1 MNKTITM
8 IRIVAG
14 LGELCSQCRKD
25 KQKIQMLSGG
35 EIASHQIDSI
45 VLSDVEIDDLEI
57 TLVKTEDELIEA
69 FKNPE
74 IDAVIR
80 GSLKAS
86 KVIKAIKDF
95 KSSQTI
101 NRTTYINTEDDESFS
116 NNYEF
121 LLAPVGIDEGKNIEE
136 KIILAVQAA
145 NFIQYLGKKPKI
157 AVLAEGRKDDLGRS
171 ERIDESLIS
180 SEELT
185 NRLIETFK
193 ELDNFDNDSDEIS
206 ENYSIKNYYI
216 LLEQAIEDGY
226 NIILANDG
234 IFGNIM
240 FRTLVLLDKWPS
252 YGAVTLGIDEI
263 FIDTSRDQTVEGYV
277 RSLKLAYNLAKL
289 RG

>member
-1 MNKTITM
+1 M

-14 LGELCSQCRKD
+14 LGENENIIK
-25 KQKIQMLSGG
+25 
-35 EIASHQIDSI
+35 ASKE
-45 VLSDVEIDDLEI
+45 LNEIDDLEI

-86 KVIKAIKDF
+86 KVIKSIKEF
-95 KSSQTI
+95 KSDKTI
-101 NRTTYINTEDDESFS
+101 NRTTYINTEDEEGFS

-145 NFIQYLGKKPKI
+145 DFIQYLGKKPKI

-180 SEELT
+180 SDELT

-206 ENYSIKNYYI
+206 RNYSIKNYYI

-252 YGAVTLGIDEI
+252 YGAVTLGIEEI

-289 RG
+289 RE

>member
-14 LGELCSQCRKD
+14 LGENENIIKASNE
-25 KQKIQMLSGG
+25 LS
-35 EIASHQIDSI
+35 
-45 VLSDVEIDDLEI
+45 EIDDLEI

-95 KSSQTI
+95 KSGQTI

-116 NNYEF
+116 KDYEF

-136 KIILAVQAA
+136 KIILAIQAA

-206 ENYSIKNYYI
+206 KNYSIKNYYI

-240 FRTLVLLDKWPS
+240 FRALVLLDKWPS
-252 YGAVTLGIDEI
+252 YGAVTLGIEEI

-289 RG
+289 RE

>member
-1 MNKTITM
+1 M

-14 LGELCSQCRKD
+14 LGENENIIK
-25 KQKIQMLSGG
+25 
-35 EIASHQIDSI
+35 ASNE
-45 VLSDVEIDDLEI
+45 LNEIDDLEI
-57 TLVKTEDELIEA
+57 SLVKTEDELIGA

-86 KVIKAIKDF
+86 KVIKSIKEF
-95 KSSQTI
+95 KSDKTI
-101 NRTTYINTEDDESFS
+101 NRTTYINTEDDENFS
-116 NNYEF
+116 KDYEF

-136 KIILAVQAA
+136 KVTLAIQAA

-180 SEELT
+180 SDDLT

-206 ENYSIKNYYI
+206 KNYSIKNYYI

-240 FRTLVLLDKWPS
+240 FRTLVLLDSWPS
-252 YGAVTLGIDEI
+252 YGAVTLGIEEI
-263 FIDTSRDQTVEGYV
+263 FIDTSRDQSVEGYL
-277 RSLKLAYNLAKL
+277 RSFKLAYRLAKL
-289 RG
+289 KK

>member
-14 LGELCSQCRKD
+14 LGENENIIKASNELKD
-25 KQKIQMLSGG
+25 
-35 EIASHQIDSI
+35 
-45 VLSDVEIDDLEI
+45 IDDLEI

-86 KVIKAIKDF
+86 KVIKAIKEF
-95 KSSQTI
+95 KSDKTI
-101 NRTTYINTEDDESFS
+101 NRTTYINTEDDENFS

-136 KIILAVQAA
+136 KVTLAIQAA
-145 NFIQYLGKKPKI
+145 NFIQYLGKMPKI

-206 ENYSIKNYYI
+206 KNYSIKNYYI

-240 FRTLVLLDKWPS
+240 FRTLDLLDKWPI
-252 YGAVTLGIDEI
+252 YGAVTLGIEEI

-277 RSLKLAYNLAKL
+277 RSLKLAYRLAKL
-289 RG
+289 RE

>member
-8 IRIVAG
+8 IRIVTG
-14 LGELCSQCRKD
+14 LGENENIIKASNQLKD
-25 KQKIQMLSGG
+25 
-35 EIASHQIDSI
+35 
-45 VLSDVEIDDLEI
+45 IDDLEI

-86 KVIKAIKDF
+86 KVIKATKEC
-95 KSSQTI
+95 KSDKTI

-116 NNYEF
+116 KDYEF

-136 KIILAVQAA
+136 KVTLAIQAA

-157 AVLAEGRKDDLGRS
+157 AILAEGRKDDLGRS

-185 NRLIETFK
+185 NKLIETFK
-193 ELDNFDNDSDEIS
+193 ELGNFDNDSDEVS
-206 ENYSIKNYYI
+206 KNYSIKNYYI

-226 NIILANDG
+226 NILLANDG

-277 RSLKLAYNLAKL
+277 RSLRLAYNLSKL
-289 RG
+289 RE

>member
-1 MNKTITM
+1 M

-14 LGELCSQCRKD
+14 LGENENIIK
-25 KQKIQMLSGG
+25 
-35 EIASHQIDSI
+35 ASNE
-45 VLSDVEIDDLEI
+45 LNEIDDLEI

-86 KVIKAIKDF
+86 KVIKAIKEF
-95 KSSQTI
+95 KSDKTI
-101 NRTTYINTEDDESFS
+101 NRTTYINTEDDENFS

-136 KIILAVQAA
+136 KVTLAIQAA
-145 NFIQYLGKKPKI
+145 NFIQYLGRMPKI

-171 ERIDESLIS
+171 DRIDESLIS

-185 NRLIETFK
+185 NRLMETFK
-193 ELDNFDNDSDEIS
+193 ELDNFDNDSDDIS
-206 ENYSIKNYYI
+206 KNYSIKNYYI

-263 FIDTSRDQTVEGYV
+263 FIDTSRDQTVEGYI
-277 RSLKLAYNLAKL
+277 RSLRLAYRLAKL
-289 RG
+289 RK

>member
-1 MNKTITM
+1 M

-14 LGELCSQCRKD
+14 LGENENIIK
-25 KQKIQMLSGG
+25 
-35 EIASHQIDSI
+35 ASNE
-45 VLSDVEIDDLEI
+45 LNEIDDLEI
-57 TLVKTEDELIEA
+57 SLVKTEDELIEA

-86 KVIKAIKDF
+86 KVIKAIKEF
-95 KSSQTI
+95 KSDKTI

-116 NNYEF
+116 KDYEF

-136 KIILAVQAA
+136 KVTLAIQAA

-180 SEELT
+180 SDELT

-193 ELDNFDNDSDEIS
+193 ELDNFDNDSKEIFK
-206 ENYSIKNYYI
+206 NYSIKNYYI

-277 RSLKLAYNLAKL
+277 RSLKLAYRLAKL
-289 RG
+289 RE

>member
-14 LGELCSQCRKD
+14 LGENENIIK
-25 KQKIQMLSGG
+25 
-35 EIASHQIDSI
+35 ASNE
-45 VLSDVEIDDLEI
+45 LNEIDDLEI

-86 KVIKAIKDF
+86 KVIKAIKEF
-95 KSSQTI
+95 KSDKTI
-101 NRTTYINTEDDESFS
+101 NRTTYINTEDDENFS
-116 NNYEF
+116 KDYEF

-171 ERIDESLIS
+171 ERIDESLLS

-193 ELDNFDNDSDEIS
+193 ELENFDNDSDEIS
-206 ENYSIKNYYI
+206 RNYSIKNYYI

-226 NIILANDG
+226 NILLANDG

-252 YGAVTLGIDEI
+252 YGAVTLGIEEI
-263 FIDTSRDQTVEGYV
+263 FIDTSRDQTVDGYA

-289 RG
+289 RE

>member
-14 LGELCSQCRKD
+14 LGENENIIK
-25 KQKIQMLSGG
+25 
-35 EIASHQIDSI
+35 ASNE
-45 VLSDVEIDDLEI
+45 LNEIDDLEI

-86 KVIKAIKDF
+86 KVIKAIKEF
-95 KSSQTI
+95 KSDKTI

-116 NNYEF
+116 KDYEF

-136 KIILAVQAA
+136 KVTLAIQAA

-185 NRLIETFK
+185 NKLIETFK
-193 ELDNFDNDSDEIS
+193 ELDNFDNDSDELS
-206 ENYSIKNYYI
+206 KNYSIKNYYI

-226 NIILANDG
+226 NILLANDG

-263 FIDTSRDQTVEGYV
+263 FIDTSRDQTVEGYA
-277 RSLKLAYNLAKL
+277 RSLKLAYRLAKL
-289 RG
+289 RE

>member
-1 MNKTITM
+1 M
-8 IRIVAG
+8 INIVAG
-14 LGELCSQCRKD
+14 LGENENIIKASNELKD
-25 KQKIQMLSGG
+25 IEDLS
-35 EIASHQIDSI
+35 
-45 VLSDVEIDDLEI
+45 I

-74 IDAVIR
+74 VDAVIR

-86 KVIKAIKDF
+86 KVIKAIKGLKPDC
-95 KSSQTI
+95 KI
-101 NRTTYINTEDDESFS
+101 NRTTYINTSEDESFS
-116 NNYEF
+116 KDYEF

-136 KIILAVQAA
+136 KVELAVQAA
-145 NFIQYLGKKPKI
+145 NFLQYLGKMPKI

-180 SEELT
+180 SEKLT
-185 NRLIETFK
+185 DLLMDTFK
-193 ELDNFDNDSDEIS
+193 ELDNFDNESGDIS
-206 ENYSIKNYYI
+206 KNYSIKNYHI
-216 LLEQAIEDGY
+216 LLEQAIGDGF

-263 FIDTSRDQTVEGYV
+263 YIDTSRDQTVEGYK
-277 RSLKLAYNLAKL
+277 RSLKLAYRLAKL
-289 RG
+289 KE

>member
-1 MNKTITM
+1 M

-14 LGELCSQCRKD
+14 LGENENIIK
-25 KQKIQMLSGG
+25 
-35 EIASHQIDSI
+35 ASNE
-45 VLSDVEIDDLEI
+45 LNEIDDLEI
-57 TLVKTEDELIEA
+57 SLVKTEDELIEA

-86 KVIKAIKDF
+86 KVIKAIKEF
-95 KSSQTI
+95 KSDKTI
-101 NRTTYINTEDDESFS
+101 NRTTYINTEDEEGFS

-145 NFIQYLGKKPKI
+145 DFIQYLGKKPKI

-180 SEELT
+180 SDELT

-206 ENYSIKNYYI
+206 KNYSIKNYYI

-252 YGAVTLGIDEI
+252 YGAVTLGIEEI

-277 RSLKLAYNLAKL
+277 RSLKLAYRLAKL
-289 RG
+289 RE

>member
-14 LGELCSQCRKD
+14 LGENENIIK
-25 KQKIQMLSGG
+25 
-35 EIASHQIDSI
+35 ASNE
-45 VLSDVEIDDLEI
+45 LNEIDDLEI
-57 TLVKTEDELIEA
+57 SLVKTEDELIEA

-86 KVIKAIKDF
+86 KVIKAIKEF
-95 KSSQTI
+95 KSDKTI

-116 NNYEF
+116 KDYEF

-136 KIILAVQAA
+136 KVTLAIQAA

-180 SEELT
+180 SDELT

-193 ELDNFDNDSDEIS
+193 ELDNFDNDSEEIS
-206 ENYSIKNYYI
+206 KNYSIKNYYI

-277 RSLKLAYNLAKL
+277 RSLKLAYRLAKL
-289 RG
+289 RE

>member
-1 MNKTITM
+1 M

-14 LGELCSQCRKD
+14 LGENENIIKASNELKD
-25 KQKIQMLSGG
+25 
-35 EIASHQIDSI
+35 
-45 VLSDVEIDDLEI
+45 IDDLEI

-86 KVIKAIKDF
+86 KVIKAIKEF
-95 KSSQTI
+95 KSDKTI

-116 NNYEF
+116 KDYEF

-136 KIILAVQAA
+136 KVTLAIQAA
-145 NFIQYLGKKPKI
+145 NFIQYLGKMPKI

-206 ENYSIKNYYI
+206 KNYSIKNYYI

-252 YGAVTLGIDEI
+252 YGAVTLGIEEI

-277 RSLKLAYNLAKL
+277 RSLKLAYRLAKL
-289 RG
+289 RE

>member
-14 LGELCSQCRKD
+14 LGENENIIK
-25 KQKIQMLSGG
+25 
-35 EIASHQIDSI
+35 ASNE
-45 VLSDVEIDDLEI
+45 LNEIDDLEI

-86 KVIKAIKDF
+86 KVIKAIKEF
-95 KSSQTI
+95 KSDKTI
-101 NRTTYINTEDDESFS
+101 NRTTYINTEDDENFS
-116 NNYEF
+116 KDYEF

-157 AVLAEGRKDDLGRS
+157 AILAEGRKDDLGRS

-180 SEELT
+180 SDELT

-206 ENYSIKNYYI
+206 RNYSIKNYYI

-226 NIILANDG
+226 NILLANDG

-252 YGAVTLGIDEI
+252 YGAVTLGIEEI
-263 FIDTSRDQTVEGYV
+263 FIDTSRDQTVDGYA
-277 RSLKLAYNLAKL
+277 RSLKLAYNLTKL
-289 RG
+289 RE

>member
-14 LGELCSQCRKD
+14 LGENENIIKASNQLKD
-25 KQKIQMLSGG
+25 
-35 EIASHQIDSI
+35 
-45 VLSDVEIDDLEI
+45 IDDLEI

-86 KVIKAIKDF
+86 KVIKAIKEF
-95 KSSQTI
+95 KSDKTI

-116 NNYEF
+116 KDYEF

-136 KIILAVQAA
+136 KVTLAIQAA

-157 AVLAEGRKDDLGRS
+157 AILAEGRKDDLGRS

-185 NRLIETFK
+185 NKLIETFK
-193 ELDNFDNDSDEIS
+193 ELDNFDNDSDELS
-206 ENYSIKNYYI
+206 KNYSIKNYYI
-216 LLEQAIEDGY
+216 LLEQAIEDGF
-226 NIILANDG
+226 NILLANDG

-277 RSLKLAYNLAKL
+277 RSLKLAYNLTKL
-289 RG
+289 RD

>member
-14 LGELCSQCRKD
+14 LGENENIIK
-25 KQKIQMLSGG
+25 
-35 EIASHQIDSI
+35 ASNE
-45 VLSDVEIDDLEI
+45 LNEIDDLEI

-86 KVIKAIKDF
+86 KVIKAIKEF
-95 KSSQTI
+95 KSDKTI
-101 NRTTYINTEDDESFS
+101 NRTTYINTEDDENFT

-136 KIILAVQAA
+136 KVTLAIQAA
-145 NFIQYLGKKPKI
+145 NFIQYLGKMPKI
-157 AVLAEGRKDDLGRS
+157 AVLAEGRTDDLGRS
-171 ERIDESLIS
+171 DRIDESLIS

-185 NRLIETFK
+185 NKLIETFK
-193 ELDNFDNDSDEIS
+193 ELDNFDNDSDEVS
-206 ENYSIKNYYI
+206 KNYSIKNYYI

-263 FIDTSRDQTVEGYV
+263 FIDTSRDQTVEGYI
-277 RSLKLAYNLAKL
+277 RSLRLAYRLAKL
-289 RG
+289 RK

>member
-1 MNKTITM
+1 M
-8 IRIVAG
+8 INIVAG
-14 LGELCSQCRKD
+14 LGENENIIKASNELK
-25 KQKIQMLSGG
+25 
-35 EIASHQIDSI
+35 EI
-45 VLSDVEIDDLEI
+45 EDLNI

-74 IDAVIR
+74 VHATLR

-86 KVIKAIKDF
+86 KIIKSIKELKPDC
-95 KSSQTI
+95 KI
-101 NRTTYINTEDDESFS
+101 NRTTYINTCDDENFS
-116 NNYEF
+116 KDYEF

-136 KIILAVQAA
+136 KVELAVQAA
-145 NFIQYLGKKPKI
+145 NFLQYLGKMPKI

-171 ERIDESLIS
+171 DRIDESLLS
-180 SEELT
+180 SQSLT
-185 NRLIETFK
+185 DVLIETFK
-193 ELDNFDNDSDEIS
+193 ELDNFDNDSNDIS
-206 ENYSIKNYYI
+206 KNYSIKNYYI

-263 FIDTSRDQTVEGYV
+263 FIDTSRDQSVEGYV
-277 RSLKLAYNLAKL
+277 RSLKLAYKLAKL
-289 RG
+289 KK

>member
-14 LGELCSQCRKD
+14 LGENENIIK
-25 KQKIQMLSGG
+25 
-35 EIASHQIDSI
+35 ASNE
-45 VLSDVEIDDLEI
+45 LNEIDDLEI
-57 TLVKTEDELIEA
+57 SLVKTEDELIEA

-86 KVIKAIKDF
+86 KVIKAIKEF
-95 KSSQTI
+95 KSDKTI
-101 NRTTYINTEDDESFS
+101 NRTTYINTEDEECFS

-136 KIILAVQAA
+136 KVTLAIQAA
-145 NFIQYLGKKPKI
+145 NFIQYLGKMPKI

-180 SEELT
+180 SDELT

-206 ENYSIKNYYI
+206 KNYSIKNYYI

-226 NIILANDG
+226 NILLANDG

-277 RSLKLAYNLAKL
+277 RSLRLAYNLSKL
-289 RG
+289 RE

>member
-1 MNKTITM
+1 M
-8 IRIVAG
+8 INIVAG
-14 LGELCSQCRKD
+14 LGENENIIRASNELKD
-25 KQKIQMLSGG
+25 IEDLS
-35 EIASHQIDSI
+35 
-45 VLSDVEIDDLEI
+45 I
-57 TLVKTEDELIEA
+57 TLVETEDELIEA
-69 FKNPE
+69 FENPE
-74 IDAVIR
+74 VDAVIR

-86 KVIKAIKDF
+86 KVIKAIKEL
-95 KSSQTI
+95 KSDRII
-101 NRTTYINTEDDESFS
+101 NRTTYINTEDDENFS
-116 NNYEF
+116 KDYEF

-136 KIILAVQAA
+136 KVILAIQAA
-145 NFIQYLGKKPKI
+145 NFIQYLGKMPKI

-180 SEELT
+180 SDELT
-185 NRLIETFK
+185 NRLIDTFK

-206 ENYSIKNYYI
+206 KNYSIKNYYI

-252 YGAVTLGIDEI
+252 YGALTLGIDEI

-277 RSLKLAYNLAKL
+277 RSLKLAYRLAKL
-289 RG
+289 RE

>member
-1 MNKTITM
+1 M
-8 IRIVAG
+8 INIVAG
-14 LGELCSQCRKD
+14 LGENENIIKASNELKD
-25 KQKIQMLSGG
+25 I
-35 EIASHQIDSI
+35 E
-45 VLSDVEIDDLEI
+45 DLNI
-57 TLVKTEDELIEA
+57 TLVRSEDELLEA

-74 IDAVIR
+74 VHATLR

-86 KVIKAIKDF
+86 KIIKSIKELKPDC
-95 KSSQTI
+95 KI
-101 NRTTYINTEDDESFS
+101 NRTTYINTSDDEGFS
-116 NNYEF
+116 KDYEF

-136 KIILAVQAA
+136 KVELAIQAA
-145 NFIQYLGKKPKI
+145 NFLQYLGKMPKI
-157 AVLAEGRKDDLGRS
+157 AILAEGRKDDLGRS
-171 ERIDESLIS
+171 ERIDESLLS
-180 SEELT
+180 SQKLT
-185 NRLIETFK
+185 YVLIETFK
-193 ELDNFDNDSDEIS
+193 ELDNFDNGSKDIS
-206 ENYSIKNYYI
+206 KNYSIKNYYI

-289 RG
+289 RD

>member
-14 LGELCSQCRKD
+14 LGENENIIKASNQLKD
-25 KQKIQMLSGG
+25 
-35 EIASHQIDSI
+35 
-45 VLSDVEIDDLEI
+45 IDDLEI

-86 KVIKAIKDF
+86 KVIKAIKEF
-95 KSSQTI
+95 KSDKTI

-116 NNYEF
+116 KDYEF

-136 KIILAVQAA
+136 KIILAIQAA

-180 SEELT
+180 SDELT

-206 ENYSIKNYYI
+206 KNYSIKNYYI

-252 YGAVTLGIDEI
+252 YGAVTLGIEEI

-277 RSLKLAYNLAKL
+277 RSLKLAYRLAKL
-289 RG
+289 RE

>member
-14 LGELCSQCRKD
+14 LGENENIIK
-25 KQKIQMLSGG
+25 
-35 EIASHQIDSI
+35 ASNE
-45 VLSDVEIDDLEI
+45 LNEIDDLEI

-86 KVIKAIKDF
+86 KVIKAIKEF
-95 KSSQTI
+95 KSDKTI

-116 NNYEF
+116 KDYEF

-136 KIILAVQAA
+136 KVTLAIQAA
-145 NFIQYLGKKPKI
+145 NFIQYLGKMPKI

-206 ENYSIKNYYI
+206 KNYSIKNYYI

-263 FIDTSRDQTVEGYV
+263 FIDTSRDQTVEGYI
-277 RSLKLAYNLAKL
+277 RSLRLAYRLAKL
-289 RG
+289 RK

>member
-1 MNKTITM
+1 M
-8 IRIVAG
+8 
-14 LGELCSQCRKD
+14 
-25 KQKIQMLSGG
+25 
-35 EIASHQIDSI
+35 
-45 VLSDVEIDDLEI
+45 
-57 TLVKTEDELIEA
+57 
-69 FKNPE
+69 
-74 IDAVIR
+74 
-80 GSLKAS
+80 
-86 KVIKAIKDF
+86 AI
-95 KSSQTI
+95 
-101 NRTTYINTEDDESFS
+101 
-116 NNYEF
+116 
-121 LLAPVGIDEGKNIEE
+121 
-136 KIILAVQAA
+136 QAA

-180 SEELT
+180 SDELT

-206 ENYSIKNYYI
+206 KNYSIKNYYI

-252 YGAVTLGIDEI
+252 YGAVTLGIEEI

-277 RSLKLAYNLAKL
+277 RSLKLAYRLAKL
-289 RG
+289 RE

>member
-14 LGELCSQCRKD
+14 LGENENIIK
-25 KQKIQMLSGG
+25 
-35 EIASHQIDSI
+35 ASNE
-45 VLSDVEIDDLEI
+45 LNEIDDLEI
-57 TLVKTEDELIEA
+57 SLVKTEDELIEA

-86 KVIKAIKDF
+86 KVIKAIKEF
-95 KSSQTI
+95 KSDKTI

-116 NNYEF
+116 KDYEF

-145 NFIQYLGKKPKI
+145 NFIQYLGKMPKI

-180 SEELT
+180 SDELT

-206 ENYSIKNYYI
+206 KNYSIKNYYI

-252 YGAVTLGIDEI
+252 YGAVTLGIEEI

-277 RSLKLAYNLAKL
+277 RSLKLAYRLAKL
-289 RG
+289 RE

>member
-14 LGELCSQCRKD
+14 LGENENIIK
-25 KQKIQMLSGG
+25 
-35 EIASHQIDSI
+35 ASKE
-45 VLSDVEIDDLEI
+45 LNEIDDLEI

-86 KVIKAIKDF
+86 KVIKAIKEF
-95 KSSQTI
+95 KSDKTI

-116 NNYEF
+116 KDYEF

-136 KIILAVQAA
+136 KVTLAIQAA

-157 AVLAEGRKDDLGRS
+157 AILAEGRKDDLGRS

-185 NRLIETFK
+185 NKLIETFK
-193 ELDNFDNDSDEIS
+193 ELDNFDNNSDELS
-206 ENYSIKNYYI
+206 KNYSIKNYYI

-226 NIILANDG
+226 NILLANDG

-277 RSLKLAYNLAKL
+277 RSLKLAYRLAKL
-289 RG
+289 RE